1 MKKIFPI
8 LFLVVGFLTVLEFIF
23 IAGMFTW
30 ILMVISTSIIGL
42 INIFI
47 EVKNRQYLQAIL
59 YLLATT
65 ALVMGYL
72 KLA

>member
-1 MKKIFPI
+1 MKNIFPI

-23 IAGMFTW
+23 ITGMFTW
-30 ILMVISTSIIGL
+30 IIMVISICIIGL
-42 INIFI
+42 INISI
-47 EVKNRQYLQAIL
+47 EIKNRQYLQAIL
-59 YLLATT
+59 YLLAIT

>member
-1 MKKIFPI
+1 MKNIFPI

-30 ILMVISTSIIGL
+30 IIMVISICIIGL
-42 INIFI
+42 INISI
-47 EVKNRQYLQAIL
+47 EIKNRQYLQAIL
-59 YLLATT
+59 YLLAIT

-72 KLA
+72 KLV